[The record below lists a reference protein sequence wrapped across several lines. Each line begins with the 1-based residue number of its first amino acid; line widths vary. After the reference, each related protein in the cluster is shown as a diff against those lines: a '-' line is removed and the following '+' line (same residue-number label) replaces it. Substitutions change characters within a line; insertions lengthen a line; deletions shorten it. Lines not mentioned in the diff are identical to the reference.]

1 MWTKSKGDVPCITP
15 RRSPQMIPAMLSAHL
30 HRMSLSTFVPR
41 YVGLYTVIDIH
52 LQTSNYTLD
61 LPKNIQNQDW
71 IFNEGEECKYTI
83 HLPHSPVLL
92 PIPTPGPTPDPNS
105 GTTFPIPTP
114 GPTSDPNSGTTSR
127 SYLPIPTPGL
137 LPRFPIS
144 IFPFRNHTFLFR
156 YLSIASHCHSLR
168 PTSLCVIAIISSLY

>member
-1 MWTKSKGDVPCITP
+1 M
-15 RRSPQMIPAMLSAHL
+15 
-30 HRMSLSTFVPR
+30 
-41 YVGLYTVIDIH
+41 VIDLNTIYGYHHGKYH
-52 LQTSNYTLD
+52 LPRLLMSGLKNTQNHD
-61 LPKNIQNQDW
+61 L
-71 IFNEGEECKYTI
+71 IFHGGEECKYTI

-144 IFPFRNHTFLFR
+144 IFPFRNH
-156 YLSIASHCHSLR
+156 I
-168 PTSLCVIAIISSLY
+168 